1 MKKYLKAA
9 MVLVLVFGL
18 MQSVSFAEG
27 RGKGHKRKSF
37 KDKFFK
43 KIHMVYVYQEEL
55 GVSDKQLDQI
65 SDLKVALKKDL
76 IKKKAD
82 IDIIKVDARSLLYE
96 DEIDLKA
103 VNALIDQ
110 KYDIKKAKA
119 KKIAESYAQLKK
131 ILSKEQLDKMK
142 SILLEKKKTCG
153 AKSSA
158 KGSRSR

>member
-1 MKKYLKAA
+1 ML
-9 MVLVLVFGL
+9 
-18 MQSVSFAEG
+18 Q
-27 RGKGHKRKSF
+27 
-37 KDKFFK
+37 
-43 KIHMVYVYQEEL
+43 
-55 GVSDKQLDQI
+55 
-65 SDLKVALKKDL
+65 KDL